1 MERIF
6 LKDVKVGDLVRVI
19 YRDNSYVVDVDSRWL
34 AMISRVED
42 KSVDLDKVTL
52 QPLLPRPDGRG
63 YSPYFEFTS
72 HGRAAWKEAYK
83 FTEEEAREAIL
94 AFELQ
99 R

>member
-19 YRDNSYVVDVDSRWL
+19 YRGNFDVDSRWL
-34 AMISRVED
+34 RMISRVEY

-52 QPLLPRPDGRG
+52 QPLLPRPDGGG
-63 YSPYFEFTS
+63 YSPYFEFIS
-72 HGRAAWKEAYK
+72 QGGRATWKEAYK
-83 FTEEEAREAIL
+83 FTEEEVREEIL